1 MTYQEI
7 VHKVSEDTGISVEVV
22 DKAYKAFW
30 SYIRNSV
37 QELPLKEELTETEF
51 LSLRPNFNIPSLGK
65 LCVSYDRYKGVKA
78 KFEHIKKLRARE
90 DGHRREEEKKA

>member
-1 MTYQEI
+1 MTYTEI
-7 VHKVSEDTGISVEVV
+7 VDKVSEDTGIPAEVV

-37 QELPLKEELTETEF
+37 QELPLKRELSETEF

-65 LCVSYDRYKGVKA
+65 LTCTYQRFIGVKER
-78 KFEHIKKLRARE
+78 FNHIKKLRRNEEAEE
-90 DGHRREEEKKA
+90 DYAHVQ

>member
-7 VHKVSEDTGISVEVV
+7 IQKVSEDTEISVKVV

-90 DGHRREEEKKA
+90 DGYRREEEKKA

>member
-1 MTYQEI
+1 MTYTEI
-7 VHKVSEDTGISVEVV
+7 VDKVSEDTGIPAEVV

-37 QELPLKEELTETEF
+37 QELPLKGELSEAEF

-65 LCVSYDRYKGVKA
+65 LTCTYQRFIGVKER
-78 KFEHIKKLRARE
+78 FNHIKKLRRNEEAEE
-90 DGHRREEEKKA
+90 D

>member
-7 VHKVSEDTGISVEVV
+7 VHKVSEDTGIPVEVV

-37 QELPLKEELTETEF
+37 QELPLKGELTETEF
-51 LSLRPNFNIPSLGK
+51 LSLRPNFK
-65 LCVSYDRYKGVKA
+65 LTCTYSRYIGVKE
-78 KFEHIKKLRARE
+78 KFNHIKSLRKRN
-90 DGHRREEEKKA
+90 EETDSN

>member
-7 VHKVSEDTGISVEVV
+7 IQKVSVDTGIPIEVV

-37 QELPLKEELTETEF
+37 QELPLKTELTEAEF
-51 LSLRPNFNIPSLGK
+51 LSLRTNFNIPSLGK
-65 LCVSYDRYKGVKA
+65 LCVPYDKYKGVKA
-78 KFEHIKKLRARE
+78 KFKYIKSLRTREIEHRGK
-90 DGHRREEEKKA
+90 EEKEA

>member
-7 VHKVSEDTGISVEVV
+7 IYKVSEDTGIPVEVV
-22 DKAYKAFW
+22 NKAYKAFW

-37 QELPLKEELTETEF
+37 QELPLKGELTETEF

>member
-1 MTYQEI
+1 MAYTEI
-7 VHKVSEDTGISVEVV
+7 VDKVSEDTGIPAEVV

-37 QELPLKEELTETEF
+37 QELPLKRELSETEF

-65 LCVSYDRYKGVKA
+65 LTCTYQRFIGVKER
-78 KFEHIKKLRARE
+78 FNHIKKLRRNEEAKE
-90 DGHRREEEKKA
+90 D

>member
-1 MTYQEI
+1 MTYTEI
-7 VHKVSEDTGISVEVV
+7 VDKVSEDTGIPAEVV

-37 QELPLKEELTETEF
+37 QELPLKGELSETEF

-65 LCVSYDRYKGVKA
+65 LTCTYQRFIGVKER
-78 KFEHIKKLRARE
+78 FNHIKKLRRNEEAKE
-90 DGHRREEEKKA
+90 D